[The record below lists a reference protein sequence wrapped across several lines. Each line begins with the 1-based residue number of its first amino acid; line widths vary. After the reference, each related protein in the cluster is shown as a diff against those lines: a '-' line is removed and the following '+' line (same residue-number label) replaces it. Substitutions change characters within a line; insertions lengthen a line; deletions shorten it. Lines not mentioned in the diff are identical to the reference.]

1 MESVAAQ
8 QDPRSALRPAVAKAH
23 AEVMSKKLGEKSD
36 ELPLLGAN
44 SMTGLVFMAL
54 SDSGQSEALPLDDV

>member
-1 MESVAAQ
+1 
-8 QDPRSALRPAVAKAH
+8 LRPAVAKAH